1 MYKRSFDKFEVL
13 HGFLFN
19 YEKKQSEQ
27 LDALFVYAHSVP
39 I

>member
-1 MYKRSFDKFEVL
+1 MYKRSFDKFEAL

-27 LDALFVYAHSVP
+27 LDTLFVYARSVL